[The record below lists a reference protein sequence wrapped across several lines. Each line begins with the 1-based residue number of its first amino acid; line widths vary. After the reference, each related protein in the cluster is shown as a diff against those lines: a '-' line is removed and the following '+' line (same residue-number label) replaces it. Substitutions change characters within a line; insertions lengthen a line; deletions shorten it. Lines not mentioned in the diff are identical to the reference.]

1 MLSVCWR
8 NRLKVHGDPVR
19 KAAIA
24 VFGVFIIPPEFI
36 RED

>member
-1 MLSVCWR
+1 MLNVCWR
-8 NRLKVHGDPVR
+8 SWLKVHGDTVR
-19 KAAIA
+19 KVAMA